1 MTSPIYNPETKQ
13 LLNRIKSALPH
24 ALLLEGQNGAGLYTA
39 AASLAGL
46 SVAALIQP
54 TDIDGRIDTTTKGII
69 RLAQI
74 HELHDLAKGKTRQT
88 CIFIIDDADHMNV
101 QAQNAFLKLLE
112 EPVENVH
119 FILTAHQP
127 HALLATVLSR
137 LQRVRVAPISTLESQ
152 HLIKKLGVSDPRKAQ
167 QLLFI
172 ADGKPAELARL
183 AADEK
188 YFSGQAS
195 LMNDA
200 RTLISGSQ
208 AERMIV
214 IAQYYSDRAKSL
226 QLLQSAKT
234 IATFSLTKNPSRD
247 LIALV
252 DRLATTYERVQ
263 ANGSTRLQLTNFVIQ

>member
-1 MTSPIYNPETKQ
+1 MSLIYNPETKQ
-13 LLNRIKSALPH
+13 LLKKIREPLPH

-39 AASLAGL
+39 AASLGGL
-46 SVAALIQP
+46 NVAALIQP
-54 TDIDGRIDTTTKGII
+54 TDAEGNIDNSAKGIV

-74 HELHDLAKGKTRQT
+74 HELHDLTKGKTRET
-88 CIFIIDDADHMNV
+88 RIFIIDDADHMNI

-112 EPVENVH
+112 EPIANVH

-127 HALLATVLSR
+127 HRLLPTVLSR
-137 LQRVRVAPISTLESQ
+137 FQRVRIAPISTLESQ
-152 HLIKKLGVSDPRKAQ
+152 HFIKTLGVNDPRKAQ

-183 AADEK
+183 VADEK
-188 YFSGQAS
+188 YFGEQAS

-200 RTLISGSQ
+200 RTLISGTQ
-208 AERMIV
+208 AERMIL
-214 IAQYYSDRAKSL
+214 ISQYYSDRAKSL

-234 IATFSLTKNPSRD
+234 IASFSLTKNPSRD
-247 LIALV
+247 LISLI

>member
-1 MTSPIYNPETKQ
+1 MSLIYSPETKQ
-13 LLNRIKSALPH
+13 LLKKIKESLPH

-39 AASLAGL
+39 ADKLGGL

-54 TDIDGRIDTTTKGII
+54 TDADGNIDTTSKGVV

-74 HELHDLAKGKTRQT
+74 HELHDLTKGKTRERRV
-88 CIFIIDDADHMNV
+88 FIIDDADHMNV

-112 EPVENVH
+112 EPVANVH
-119 FILTAHQP
+119 FILTAHQS
-127 HALLATVLSR
+127 HMLLPTVLSR
-137 LQRVRVAPISTLESQ
+137 VQRARIAPISTLESQ
-152 HLIKKLGVSDPRKAQ
+152 HFIKTLGVSDPRKAQ

-172 ADGKPAELARL
+172 ADGKPAEIARL

-188 YFSGQAS
+188 YFSAQAS

-208 AERMIV
+208 AERMIL
-214 IAQYYSDRAKSL
+214 ISQYYSDRAKSL

-234 IATFSLTKNPSRD
+234 IASFSLTKNPSRD
-247 LIALV
+247 LISLT
-252 DRLATTYERVQ
+252 DRLASTYERVQ

>member
-1 MTSPIYNPETKQ
+1 MSLIYNPETKQ
-13 LLNRIKSALPH
+13 LLKKIQSALPH

-39 AASLAGL
+39 ANKLGGL
-46 SVAALIQP
+46 NVAALIQP
-54 TDIDGRIDTTTKGII
+54 TDAEGNIDTTSKGII

-74 HELHDLAKGKTRQT
+74 HELHDLTKGKTRET
-88 CIFIIDDADHMNV
+88 RVFIIDDADRMNI

-112 EPVENVH
+112 EPVANIH

-127 HALLATVLSR
+127 NALLPTVLSR
-137 LQRVRVAPISTLESQ
+137 VQRVRIAPVSTLESQ
-152 HLIKKLGVSDPRKAQ
+152 HFIKTLGISDPRKAQ

-172 ADGKPAELARL
+172 ADGKPAELSRL
-183 AADEK
+183 ASDEK
-188 YFSGQAS
+188 YFGEQAS

-200 RTLISGSQ
+200 RTLISGTQ
-208 AERMIV
+208 AERMIL
-214 IAQYYSDRAKSL
+214 ISQYYADRAKSL

-234 IATFSLTKNPSRD
+234 IASFSLAKSPSHD
-247 LIALV
+247 LISLI